1 MKNFMIKGL
10 VLSVVLGLVFS
21 TFVFF
26 QAQAAP
32 KASEKKININTA
44 SLVELQE
51 LPRVGEKV
59 AQRIID
65 FRKKNGRF
73 KKIEEIMKVK
83 GIGEKMFNRIKG
95 LITVGEAPKKK

>member
-1 MKNFMIKGL
+1 
-10 VLSVVLGLVFS
+10 
-21 TFVFF
+21 
-26 QAQAAP
+26 
-32 KASEKKININTA
+32 
-44 SLVELQE
+44 
-51 LPRVGEKV
+51 V

>member
-21 TFVFF
+21 TFLSF

-44 SLVELQE
+44 SLAELQK

-73 KKIEEIMKVK
+73 KRIEDIMKVK
-83 GIGEKMFNRIKG
+83 GIGEKMFNRIKD
-95 LITVGEAPKKK
+95 LITVGEEPKNK

>member
-10 VLSVVLGLVFS
+10 VLSVILGLVFS
-21 TFVFF
+21 TFLSF

-44 SLVELQE
+44 SLAELQK

-73 KKIEEIMKVK
+73 KRIEDIMKVK

>member
-10 VLSVVLGLVFS
+10 VLSVALGLVFS
-21 TFVFF
+21 TFVSF

-73 KKIEEIMKVK
+73 RKIEEIMKVK
-83 GIGEKMFNRIKG
+83 GIGEKMFNKIKD